1 MFLRRRNFSEEVA
14 MPLSRTEVLQGHIE
28 ELGRFESLL
37 RSLDQAEWSR
47 PTRCEGWTVGDVA
60 AHVVGTLRDI
70 GDGRL
75 EGLTT
80 PERQIEMIETR
91 RGRSPAELADELH
104 DVIKVVA
111 DIAAGFDDAAWTAP
125 APAGLAPSLGEGVEA
140 LWYDAYVH
148 GDDIRAATSRPSVGG
163 PGLRASV
170 SHLSDLLTGNGW
182 GPATLALDGTGEFP
196 VSGGG
201 GARITGDPLA
211 FVLVATGRR
220 DPSTIGLSRDVNVY
234 A

>member
-1 MFLRRRNFSEEVA
+1 
-14 MPLSRTEVLQGHIE
+14 MPLPRAEVLSGHID

-37 RSLDQAEWSR
+37 RSLDAEDWRR

-60 AHVVGTLRDI
+60 AHVVGTVRDI

-75 EGLTT
+75 DGLTS
-80 PERQIEMIETR
+80 PERQTAMIEDR
-91 RGRSPAELADELH
+91 KGRSPAEVADELRE
-104 DVIKVVA
+104 VTKVVA
-111 DIAAGFDDAAWTAP
+111 DIGAGIDDDAWAAP
-125 APAGLAPSLGEGVEA
+125 APAGLAPTLGEGVEA

-148 GDDIRAATSRPSVGG
+148 GDDIRAATSRPSVDG

-170 SHLSDLLTGNGW
+170 SHLSDLLTGKGW
-182 GPATLALDGTGEFP
+182 GPATLALDGMEEFP

-201 GARITGDPLA
+201 GRRVTGEPLP

-220 DPSTIGLSRDVNVY
+220 DPTILGLDPGVNVY

>member
-1 MFLRRRNFSEEVA
+1 
-14 MPLSRTEVLQGHIE
+14 MPLPRTEVLAGHVD

-37 RSLDQAEWSR
+37 RSLDAQEWRR

-70 GDGRL
+70 GEGRL

-80 PERQIEMIETR
+80 PERQTAMLEER
-91 RGRSPAELADELH
+91 RGRSPAEVADELRE
-104 DVIKVVA
+104 VTKVVA
-111 DIAAGFDDAAWTAP
+111 DIGAGIDDAAWAAP

-148 GDDIRAATSRPSVGG
+148 GDDIRAATSRQSVSG

-170 SHLSDLLTGNGW
+170 AHLSDLLTVKGW
-182 GPATLALDGTGEFP
+182 GPATLALDGMEEFP

-201 GARITGDPLA
+201 GYRLTGDPLE

-220 DPSTIGLSRDVNVY
+220 DPSTLGLDPGVNVY